1 MPNMGRLGEPQM
13 NIKQH
18 WVCKDCKTA
27 NHKTRLNCLSCGK
40 ERSLVQVPEKE
51 HVKVWKALGLDE
63 DYNLGITMSDK
74 EITKDWVK
82 TNHNNGEYP

>member
-1 MPNMGRLGEPQM
+1 MPKMGRLGEPQM

-18 WVCKDCKTA
+18 WVCKECETA

-40 ERSLVQVPEKE
+40 ERSLVQVKDKD
-51 HVKVWKALGLDE
+51 HVKVWKSLGFDE
-63 DYNLGITMSDK
+63 DYILGITMSDK

-82 TNHNNGEYP
+82 TNFDNGEYP